1 MLALVLVVLI
11 RGPGPAWAGP
21 RVSPDWKCNKTAD
34 ATGICDD
41 HRRVTS
47 QKKRGNAETWRRE
60 EEPSYR
66 RMADHKK
73 WEGESKSRANQNQPK
88 GEMEVVVWSRWW
100 WWRWAESQS
109 KLRFKMRRGRAR
121 WEEGR
126 GGGERQMQM
135 QMQFWKE
142 QLRHRNVSVAA
153 SATRA
158 AAAAATSCC
167 WLRLCV
173 AGANQGDIDSFHPPP
188 EMRRPDSMAAR
199 AAARWA
205 SCGVRL
211 QSMMERP
218 PCHCYGY
225 CYLLVLLPPPPAG
238 SLKTWERKD
247 IPASGS
253 HPGDICCGI
262 PPSQASLGPISR
274 FHSSSP
280 KPRPLPVIE

>member
-73 WEGESKSRANQNQPK
+73 WEGEGQSRANQNQPK

-126 GGGERQMQM
+126 GGGRQMQM
-135 QMQFWKE
+135 QM
-142 QLRHRNVSVAA
+142 
-153 SATRA
+153 
-158 AAAAATSCC
+158 
-167 WLRLCV
+167 
-173 AGANQGDIDSFHPPP
+173 
-188 EMRRPDSMAAR
+188 
-199 AAARWA
+199 
-205 SCGVRL
+205 
-211 QSMMERP
+211 
-218 PCHCYGY
+218 
-225 CYLLVLLPPPPAG
+225 
-238 SLKTWERKD
+238 
-247 IPASGS
+247 
-253 HPGDICCGI
+253 
-262 PPSQASLGPISR
+262 
-274 FHSSSP
+274 
-280 KPRPLPVIE
+280 